1 MLRADMNEHGYDV
14 PFTCESLKLITMYMA
29 LTHNHF
35 AKAPSSDMSP
45 LEFVAARRLSKPHVA
60 MYGMV
65 VLAELPSSLVKDS
78 PNETR
83 NIEAMYLPPRL
94 RNRPSCSRKASF
106 QWKDCSKT
114 FRGSE
119 LETHF
124 SS

>member
-1 MLRADMNEHGYDV
+1 MNNGFDV

-65 VLAELPSSLVKDS
+65 VLAELPSSLVRLASRHVTLKLCIC
-78 PNETR
+78 TR
-83 NIEAMYLPPRL
+83 A
-94 RNRPSCSRKASF
+94 
-106 QWKDCSKT
+106 
-114 FRGSE
+114 
-119 LETHF
+119 
-124 SS
+124 

>member
-1 MLRADMNEHGYDV
+1 
-14 PFTCESLKLITMYMA
+14 
-29 LTHNHF
+29 
-35 AKAPSSDMSP
+35 MSP

-83 NIEAMYLPPRL
+83 NIEAMYLHPAL
-94 RNRPSCSRKASF
+94 RDRSSCSRKASI
-106 QWKDCSKT
+106 QWKDCFEAFCS
-114 FRGSE
+114 SE
-119 LETHF
+119 LEANF